1 TSIMA
6 SFNVSILFETPPNI
20 VKVITTNSQKIK
32 LMATKTATKYVEI
45 YIISFKNNVLDVKK
59 GQ

>member
-1 TSIMA
+1 MLKLKRLLLRFSLL
-6 SFNVSILFETPPNI
+6 SI

-32 LMATKTATKYVEI
+32 LMATKTATKYVMV
-45 YIISFKNNVLDVKK
+45 YIIAFKNNMLDEKK